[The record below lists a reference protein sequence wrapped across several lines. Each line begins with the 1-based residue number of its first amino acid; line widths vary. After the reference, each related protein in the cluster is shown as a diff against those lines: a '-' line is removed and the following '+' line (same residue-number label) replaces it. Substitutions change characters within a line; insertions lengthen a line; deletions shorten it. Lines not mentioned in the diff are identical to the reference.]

1 MRRSMLVALVALAV
15 LSLGALG
22 AMAKTDFSG
31 TWVLDIKQSE
41 GIWQGTEQTLT
52 VKQEGERIDVELKA
66 KSPQGERTIK
76 ESYVPDG
83 REVEFAPP
91 GSLGKGKR
99 TAKWT
104 ADGTGIEISDLYD
117 VQTPE
122 GADTMKAW
130 RKWTLSGEGKTLT
143 IEQTLDTPQGT
154 QQSKRIFN
162 KQ

>member
-1 MRRSMLVALVALAV
+1 MRRSMLVAFVTLAV

-22 AMAKTDFSG
+22 TAAKTDFSG

-66 KSPQGERTIK
+66 KTPQGERTVK

-99 TAKWT
+99 TTKWT

-122 GADTMKAW
+122 GVDTMKAW
-130 RKWTLSGEGKTLT
+130 RKWTLSGEGQRLI
-143 IEQTLDTPQGT
+143 IEQRAQTPNGLSQT
-154 QQSKRIFN
+154 KRVFV